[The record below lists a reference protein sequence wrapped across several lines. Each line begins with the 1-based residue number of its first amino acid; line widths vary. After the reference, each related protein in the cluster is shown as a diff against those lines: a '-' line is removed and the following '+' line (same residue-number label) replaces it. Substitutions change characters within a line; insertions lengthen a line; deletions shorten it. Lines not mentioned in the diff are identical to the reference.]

1 LKKILSVLKYLALLA
16 VGVFLFYLVYAKADY
31 SSILQKIEQI
41 KYLYIVLAFIAAVL
55 AHWSRGARWNLLIR
69 PMGYKVSDFN
79 SFLAVMIG
87 YFANLALPRA
97 GEVSRCVVL
106 NRTNKIPVDK
116 LIGTVIV
123 ERLVDMITLLAI
135 LALALVLQF
144 NKLKTFFKDF
154 IDRTMQSTG
163 PHLFSIGTIAI
174 VVLAILFL
182 IGLAFWLYRRLKNHA
197 VVIKIRNMI
206 TGFIAGMKTIGQ
218 LENRWLFIFHSIF
231 IWAMYYMMV
240 YICFFALP
248 FTADLGPVVALSV
261 LVMGSFGFVAP
272 VQGGVGAY
280 HLIVTQTLMAYGLSQ
295 ADGQTFA
302 LVAHTFQML
311 VIVLL
316 GAISFLILTFSYK
329 KLKTDD
335 AAPADTAEAI

>member
-1 LKKILSVLKYLALLA
+1 MKKILSVLKYLALLA
-16 VGVFLFYLVYAKADY
+16 VGIFLFWLVYAKADY
-31 SSILQKIEQI
+31 TSILQKIEHI
-41 KYLYIVLAFIAAVL
+41 DYLYIVLAFIAAVL
-55 AHWSRGARWNLLIR
+55 AHWSRAVRWNLLIR
-69 PMGYKVSDFN
+69 PMGYKVSSFN

-123 ERLVDMITLLAI
+123 ERLVDFISLLII

-144 NKLKTFFKDF
+144 DKLNQFFISF
-154 IDRTMQSTG
+154 INRSMQSGG
-163 PHLFSIGTIAI
+163 PAVFSTFTIVIVILAI
-174 VVLAILFL
+174 VFLTGFAI
-182 IGLAFWLYRRLKNHA
+182 WLYRRLKNHA
-197 VVIKIRNMI
+197 IVMKLRNMI
-206 TGFIAGMKTIGQ
+206 NGFVTGMKTIGQ
-218 LENRWLFIFHSIF
+218 MENRWLFIFHSVF
-231 IWAMYYMMV
+231 IWGMYYLMV

-248 FTADLGPVVALSV
+248 FTANLGAVVALSI

-280 HLIVTQTLMAYGLSQ
+280 HFIVTQTLMAYGLSQ

-311 VIVLL
+311 VIIL
-316 GAISFLILTFSYK
+316 GGGLSFLVLTFSYK
-329 KLKTDD
+329 KLKADD
-335 AAPADTAEAI
+335 PAATGTPETI